1 MAPWW
6 PTSRS
11 VSLAYTQPKVVVCVA
26 IRKDV
31 NNGLKERVFISL
43 DEKPGRWSD
52 GEEEVNVSRN
62 CHERRDA
69 KCSAPGHVTLI
80 IVIRATRNLPPQLL
94 EGHDY

>member
-6 PTSRS
+6 PTSQS

-31 NNGLKERVFISL
+31 NNGLKKRVLKSL
-43 DEKPGRWSD
+43 GKKRARWSD

-69 KCSAPGHVTLI
+69 K
-80 IVIRATRNLPPQLL
+80 
-94 EGHDY
+94 